1 MTTSKWEELGQNED
15 SNSQDTNMDSRY
27 NNVATVV
34 DNVDNFIRNILIIY
48 TYLNIFVIKKLF

>member
-34 DNVDNFIRNILIIY
+34 DNFIRNILIIY